1 MATAYWFRTVLAPAA
16 ARFVSEEKV
25 DPLDVDGAAVEL
37 ISVVSLAVS
46 LSALEAGLGYAAAA
60 ASDKNSPDPLA
71 TIALD
76 DEDGN
81 HVSTV
86 DPSMRAFE
94 SLRSN
99 ALSVTQTESVGW
111 AGYVNDVDG
120 KILSNSASS
129 TGATGLRFSSE
140 LPFKSLSLCFGEFRL
155 ASNLMAELY
164 LPPSRFNDLTAGR
177 KHMNRTDM
185 ETLSMHYTSERKC
198 DF

>member
-1 MATAYWFRTVLAPAA
+1 MATARWFRTVLAPAA

-37 ISVVSLAVS
+37 ISVASLAVS

-60 ASDKNSPDPLA
+60 ASDNSSPDPLA

-81 HVSTV
+81 YISTV

-99 ALSVTQTESVGW
+99 GLSVTQTESVGW

-120 KILSNSASS
+120 KILSNSALS

-140 LPFKSLSLCFGEFRL
+140 LPFKSLSLCFGEFRF

-164 LPPSRFNDLTAGR
+164 LRPSRFNDLTAGR

-185 ETLSMHYTSERKC
+185 ETLSMHYTAERKC